1 MATPK
6 PGVAVLVG
14 RATGAP
20 RGTNVRTLPWWRAP
34 ASWGGFARRFSARS
48 FGRARSLAGGHDFG
62 LAVVLVALAAG
73 MALSVT
79 VDALVLAVKGI
90 APAGFA
96 SRLLINALLLGAR
109 MTITVAALAP
119 AIAMVHPS
127 LLVAAGMALAVLLLR
142 ILAGLALN
150 LRAVLSLPSLL
161 VA

>member
-109 MTITVAALAP
+109 MTITVAALALVGYAGVRVTRSGELALDRAFTAIAFALSP
-119 AIAMVHPS
+119 LVLAPLAAAIAM
-127 LLVAAGMALAVLLLR
+127 
-142 ILAGLALN
+142 
-150 LRAVLSLPSLL
+150 
-161 VA
+161 